1 MALDPL
7 EAEQQERLDAIE
19 FTVNL
24 LWREMAYIKGILE
37 DIKTKTD

>member
-7 EAEQQERLDAIE
+7 EAEQQERLEALEYTI
-19 FTVNL
+19 NL
-24 LWREMAYIKGILE
+24 FWREMAYIKGILE